1 MGAVALVAVL
11 PRPGVAHDGATTSM
25 EIPVERLPP
34 GSTLPLIGLD
44 FFPGEALQIQLAGPA
59 GATDIGIVKA
69 GPDGHFEAFLAVPV
83 DAVAGPYTVDA
94 ISQSGI
100 IIRAL
105 VTIDPLAPPAS
116 YDPVFP
122 TAAERSPPPDVDLV
136 PFAAAGLALLGLG
149 VLFLRTRRSTA
160 AR

>member
-1 MGAVALVAVL
+1 
-11 PRPGVAHDGATTSM
+11 M

-44 FFPGEALQIQLAGPA
+44 FFPGEALQIQLTGPA

-116 YDPVFP
+116 YEPVFP
-122 TAAERSPPPDVDLV
+122 TAAERSPPPEVDLV